1 MNMKGPVFTR
11 GLLDKGKGAAMGR
24 TSFDVIVVGAGLM
37 GSAAARHLAEM
48 GVRTAL
54 VGPDEPAVKSTHNGV
69 FASHYDQARI
79 TRKID
84 TRKNWAR
91 FAQEAIV
98 RYPEIAAKGAQPF
111 YTPAGAMVA
120 GTEVG
125 AERDYILNAQRHAQ
139 AGGVAHTPLRGAE
152 LAARFPMFTFPKD
165 ILGLYEADDAG
176 WINPRLHVKAEITAA
191 AKAGAI
197 LHRDT
202 VVRIDEAHGAAQVHC
217 AGGDVLTAGK
227 VIVACGA
234 FSKAEGLLPDPIPM
248 RVYARTIAFFELD
261 PDEAARLSGMP
272 SLIYNPP
279 QRSEDPYVLPP
290 VRYPDGKTYIK
301 IGGDAVNT
309 ELHNVADMIAWFRS
323 GGDPVAGATIADILI
338 GLMPDLAYRSISYD
352 SCATSFSPNGNPF
365 IYPQTNHIIALT
377 AGNGGAAKCADEIGR
392 LGALV
397 ATGGSIPDIY
407 DGAFAP

>member
-1 MNMKGPVFTR
+1 MT
-11 GLLDKGKGAAMGR
+11 DQ
-24 TSFDVIVVGAGLM
+24 SYDVIVVGAGLM

-48 GVRTAL
+48 GVKTAL
-54 VGPDEPAVKSTHNGV
+54 VGPDEPVEKATHTGV

-91 FAQEAIV
+91 FAQEAIA
-98 RYPEIAAKGAQPF
+98 RYPEIAAKGTQPF
-111 YTPAGAMVA
+111 YTPAGAIVA

-139 AGGVAHTPLRGAE
+139 ANGVAHTPLRGAE
-152 LAARFPMFTFPKD
+152 LAARFPEFAFPEG
-165 ILGLYEADDAG
+165 ILALHEETDAG

-191 AKAGAI
+191 TKAGAM

-202 VVRIDEAHGAAQVHC
+202 VVRIDETGGAAQVHC
-217 AGGDVLTAGK
+217 AGGTVLTAEK

-261 PDEAARLSGMP
+261 EEETARLSGMP
-272 SLIYNPP
+272 SVIYVPP
-279 QRSEDPYVLPP
+279 GRSEDPYILPP
-290 VRYPDGKTYIK
+290 VLYPDGKTYIK
-301 IGGDAVNT
+301 IGGDAVDT
-309 ELHNVADMIAWFRS
+309 ELHSVDDMIAWFRS
-323 GGDPVAGATIADILI
+323 GGDPVAGAAISEILI
-338 GLMPDLAYRSISYD
+338 GLMPGLKYRSIHFD

-365 IYPQTNHIIALT
+365 IYPQTDHIIALT
-377 AGNGGAAKCADEIGR
+377 AGNGAAAKCADEIGR
-392 LGALV
+392 LGAIV
-397 ATGGSIPDIY
+397 AMGGAIPDYY